1 MTAAQHRLQLAAIRV
16 HEAALSSE
24 RVAQQRM
31 KQTDAKWK
39 VASCIEVD
47 LNVRAGANLVIDFSQ
62 SRKACLARYS
72 TGSTEEGARHCLMY
86 RRLAVRVGAMVSSF
100 AAARSCSSLCTL
112 RALKPDASASLSTG

>member
-62 SRKACLARYS
+62 SRKACLAEILDRFDR
-72 TGSTEEGARHCLMY
+72 GRCLSV
-86 RRLAVRVGAMVSSF
+86 RLT
-100 AAARSCSSLCTL
+100 TL
-112 RALKPDASASLSTG
+112 PR